1 MDPWRYAQ
9 LPILKLHQNDL
20 LREMEMFRLAQEARS
35 MPRGTPRGTRG
46 LTRLYGP
53 ILVRFGYWLML
64 RGARLQARYGILK
77 LSALHL
83 LLLSTEEEER
93 SGYASD
99 LSLSQAR

>member
-1 MDPWRYAQ
+1 MDPWRHSQ

-20 LREMEMFRLAQEARS
+20 LREMEMIRLAQEARS
-35 MPRGTPRGTRG
+35 MPRRTRG

-64 RGARLQARYGILK
+64 RGARLQARYGMLK
-77 LSALHL
+77 FSALHL

-99 LSLSQAR
+99 VSLSQAR